1 VGGAGRRAEEVGAD
15 DEPPARVAGAD
26 DAVESPARRPAGSGL
41 SARLEPGVPSW
52 RFARRRRVAERP
64 ASRVASPALLRETG
78 GLASSA
84 DVSGRLGSAPDP
96 GSGDDDEGRVSGG
109 TGTVYLP

>member
-1 VGGAGRRAEEVGAD
+1 VD
-15 DEPPARVAGAD
+15 DAVEPPARRPAGSGLSARVADAD
-26 DAVESPARRPAGSGL
+26 EVARRPAGSGL
-41 SARLEPGVPSW
+41 SARLEAGEPLS